1 LKVSQITSL
10 NNERVR
16 RVQAL
21 MRSTRRRLHDGLFVI
36 EGRRLVQEA
45 LDAGSPVVEAF
56 FTAEF
61 AADPAGQTLV
71 TALCGR
77 AESCWETPASL
88 FAALSDPGTPQG
100 ILAVT
105 PLPDLPLPPATAPG
119 LILIPDAVR
128 DPGNLGT
135 ILRAAW
141 AAGVVQVWL
150 PPGTVDAGNP
160 KVVRAGM
167 GAHFHVPMRRAA
179 WDDIQQWL
187 AGTPVWLAEAGRGV
201 AYDAVDWRGRVALIV
216 GGEAAG
222 PGAAARALAGAQG
235 VYIPMAAGVDS
246 LNVAVATAVLLFEA
260 ARQRR

>member
-1 LKVSQITSL
+1 MKYSQITSL

-21 MRSTRRRLHDGLFVI
+21 IRGTRRRLREGLFVV

-45 LDAGSPVVEAF
+45 LDAGSPVVETF
-56 FTAEF
+56 FTPDF
-61 AADPAGQTLV
+61 AAEPAGQALV
-71 TALCGR
+71 EAVCKR
-77 AESCWETPASL
+77 SDSCWETTAAV
-88 FAALSDPGTPQG
+88 FAALADTETPQG

-105 PLPDLPLPPATAPG
+105 PLPDLPLPPATEAG
-119 LILIPDAVR
+119 LILIPDEVR

-141 AAGVVQVWL
+141 AAGVAQVWV
-150 PPGTVDAGNP
+150 PPGTVDASNP

-167 GAHFHVPMRRAA
+167 GAHFRVPMRRAT
-179 WDDIQQWL
+179 WDEIQRWL
-187 AGTPVWLAEAGRGV
+187 DGIPVWLAEAGRGV
-201 AYDAVDWRGRVALIV
+201 AYDAVDWRGRAALIV

-222 PGAAARALAGAQG
+222 PGPAARGLAGAQE

-246 LNVAVATAVLLFEA
+246 LNVAIATAVLLFEA